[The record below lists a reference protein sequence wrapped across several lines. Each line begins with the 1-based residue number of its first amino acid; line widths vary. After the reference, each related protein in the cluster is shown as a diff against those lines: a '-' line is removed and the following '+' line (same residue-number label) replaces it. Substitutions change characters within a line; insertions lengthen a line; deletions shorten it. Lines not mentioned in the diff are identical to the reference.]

1 MSQRAYTNDRGN
13 ISQNNGWDGM
23 GEYNPFSGN
32 GQYMSAA
39 SMGQDSFGDFAPIGG
54 GGGGGT
60 TYTPPVN
67 PNPIYVPPSFN
78 TNGIIKISSFTDE
91 PSAHFENNNIIGV
104 GKSAI
109 KSYTFVSFGQLKTYK
124 VNITGKIPTNYFT
137 VNIEKKFNNQTDI
150 LNNAD
155 NQDLGT
161 PDTNKTFNPNNQS
174 GTNTGRQ
181 PGASTNFN
189 FGGKGNTNDN
199 LSNNF
204 SEIVSVKEYQL
215 STNGVFEFKA
225 ERKYELKSRDAFGV
239 VRGLDNINVDLNFT
253 FKEGKQPIPADPNT
267 KLAISF
273 DGNYTAELGDRV
285 TLSYD
290 LVDTTNSEF
299 IKSGVVKLS
308 DSGNDPEDIP
318 TSNLNNS
325 NLKLRI
331 DGLLPSEY
339 SVNSV
344 YYTNLKFDVSTI
356 KGKIDFTKWTKVNTI
371 FEVPGKDLK
380 SDLAIYIVFDKAVQ
394 KVVPTLSLP
403 TNVFNV
409 EVKDSDPD
417 KSIVI
422 PFDTTQADTVDVA
435 FESGQI
441 INLKAEE
448 GRVILSFRK
457 NFNSKYGVQKIKLIA
472 KNEDNGTNSNGLPA
486 LINFLAIDN
495 FPSIIQTTAPA
506 EIDVPSFSDFN
517 IEYDVL
523 YKAKDATSV
532 DVDLILK
539 DKTRINLYKNT
550 TVDNK
555 IKINLKE
562 LSVKYPG
569 WNGSDSVKLII
580 KPYNRGGDKELV
592 GNEYEIVT
600 TIKYPSIQ
608 LDETLIT
615 KAVYDAFAEIL
626 KIDEPEKE
634 SKYLTHLLNLDN
646 DNRILISSYEED
658 NWTLSEKEQDNLG
671 NTKVKKEVQS
681 VILKLYNPL
690 PANVLVNDTIWITKL
705 LTNPLIETI
714 VLNEQAEQEFPY
726 IKGPNFTIDIDF
738 VQGNSTNYES
748 LDDLILSAS
757 SATSLIQTYL
767 SGSDISAEDL
777 NVEYVSGNITSST
790 ARYQW
795 DNFVHFSSA
804 EERIKNFVY
813 KLQLVEN
820 YENLIASAS
829 ASPASASLST
839 LQDIKT
845 QTDKKS
851 QLIKGFDGFETFLF
865 TSSSKFTTAT
875 SSSMTLPYSGSV
887 RVNTT
892 NKEVVGWYENIIG
905 LATEYDISNPNYLVR
920 NIPQYILVNPENEN
934 YLLFFSMIGHYFDTI
949 YFYTKAIERS
959 RQFGYNNTNTAADR
973 LLFDYLKSFNWN
985 ARNLGDSAQLWEYLY
1000 GEDVNGNAKVTT
1012 PVKERTNEV
1021 WRRILNNLPYL
1032 LKHKGTRRGI
1042 HALMACYGIPSSN
1055 LSIMEFGG
1063 SEVSNDFESKL
1074 LVDDTSYAL
1083 KIGEEYDLMYLNIPW
1098 KTTSTGRKPDT
1109 VEFFIKPL
1117 ATPSGSIKIVES
1129 VGNWNIAMSG
1139 SGDNYGKIVLNYNSA
1154 NNNVTSSTVP
1164 IFNGNYFG
1172 VCASRTISGSYS
1184 VLDLSVMQ
1192 TIGDRQ
1198 IFNTTTSHKVLTTS
1212 VDWEIGTQI
1221 RLGTT
1226 TKPTLRSAVDEFRLW
1241 ETPLSRSRFEEH
1253 VYYPEMINGNHISSS
1268 TTDLIFRLDFEYP
1281 KDVSVVNKF
1290 INVAPTTYYS
1300 ESYKRNDYEDGTR
1313 PFSEIRTTNSFSPI
1327 SASAVSALTLP
1338 TYPYHFELINRN
1350 SVLEIPSLGASRY
1363 STNKV
1368 RFSSQSLVADLSVN
1382 SRSTVKNYD
1391 ASPIDSN
1398 RVGVFVSPTKE
1409 LNFDIAKSIGAN
1421 NLDDYIGDPSDLYND
1436 SYRGLDSLRRYYFKR
1451 IKNPDIYEYIN
1462 IVKYYEKA
1470 MFEDIKQMLPARA
1483 KFTSGILIEPHFLE
1497 RSKYQHQRPEAD
1509 DYYKEGVADASNT
1522 LVIAENLQYDVELDT
1537 NNTILIGENNQYE
1550 GLVDANKDTILIGEN
1565 NQYDSKIDANAEI
1578 QPAGQNNQ
1586 YETIVDAKLE
1596 LPTVTSQAL
1605 NIETNKLL
1613 ESNPYQDVGFSVY
1626 AKNGYAI
1633 RSYYDQFNVLRKER
1647 ILINLVTENKQKY
1660 IERYAVTQS
1669 VSKKG
1674 DPRRGFKAPEPIT
1687 YSETKLVIQP
1697 YTGSNGL
1704 VSNPP
1709 IATGSITN
1717 VTPVDGY
1724 LPTHYKYVGDLTTGL
1739 QNSYFRGSKNT
1750 AATTL
1755 DGSSPVE
1762 SFISNPNAIKVL
1774 PGRAVTEPII
1784 KTDN

>member
-1 MSQRAYTNDRGN
+1 MESKSTPATGEKNVTACTK
-13 ISQNNGWDGM
+13 IVTAVNG
-23 GEYNPFSGN
+23 
-32 GQYMSAA
+32 
-39 SMGQDSFGDFAPIGG
+39 
-54 GGGGGT
+54 
-60 TYTPPVN
+60 
-67 PNPIYVPPSFN
+67 
-78 TNGIIKISSFTDE
+78 
-91 PSAHFENNNIIGV
+91 
-104 GKSAI
+104 
-109 KSYTFVSFGQLKTYK
+109 
-124 VNITGKIPTNYFT
+124 
-137 VNIEKKFNNQTDI
+137 
-150 LNNAD
+150 
-155 NQDLGT
+155 
-161 PDTNKTFNPNNQS
+161 
-174 GTNTGRQ
+174 
-181 PGASTNFN
+181 
-189 FGGKGNTNDN
+189 
-199 LSNNF
+199 
-204 SEIVSVKEYQL
+204 
-215 STNGVFEFKA
+215 
-225 ERKYELKSRDAFGV
+225 
-239 VRGLDNINVDLNFT
+239 
-253 FKEGKQPIPADPNT
+253 
-267 KLAISF
+267 
-273 DGNYTAELGDRV
+273 
-285 TLSYD
+285 
-290 LVDTTNSEF
+290 
-299 IKSGVVKLS
+299 
-308 DSGNDPEDIP
+308 
-318 TSNLNNS
+318 
-325 NLKLRI
+325 
-331 DGLLPSEY
+331 
-339 SVNSV
+339 V
-344 YYTNLKFDVSTI
+344 YYTNTKFDISNVR
-356 KGKIDFTKWTKVNTI
+356 GKIDFTKWTKVNTI
-371 FEVPGKDLK
+371 FEIPGKDLK
-380 SDLAIYIVFDKAVQ
+380 SDLAVYIVFDKAVA

-403 TNVFNV
+403 NNVYTI

-417 KSIVI
+417 KSVVV
-422 PFDTTQADTVDVA
+422 PFNTTQADTVDVM
-435 FESGQI
+435 FESGET

-448 GRVILSFRK
+448 ERVILSFRK
-457 NFNSKYGVQKIKLIA
+457 NFNSKYGVQKIKLVA
-472 KNEDNGTNSNGLPA
+472 KNDAYGTISNGLTA

-532 DVDLILK
+532 DVDLVLK
-539 DKTRINLYKNT
+539 DKTRISLYKNT
-550 TVDNK
+550 TGDNK

-562 LSVKYPG
+562 LSTKYPA

-600 TIKYPSIQ
+600 AIKYPSIQ

-615 KAVYDAFAEIL
+615 KAVYDAFAETL

-671 NTKVKKEVQS
+671 NTVVKTEVQS

-690 PANVLVNDTIWITKL
+690 PANVLVNDTIWISKL

-726 IKGPNFTIDIDF
+726 IKGPNFNIDIDF

-767 SGSDISAEDL
+767 SGSDIAAEDL
-777 NVEYVSGNITSST
+777 NIEYVSGNISSST

-820 YENLIASAS
+820 YENLITSAS
-829 ASPASASLST
+829 TSPASSSLST
-839 LQDIKT
+839 LQDIKL
-845 QTDKKS
+845 QTDKKN

-875 SSSMTLPYSGSV
+875 SSSMTLPYSGGTRLS
-887 RVNTT
+887 TT
-892 NKEVVGWYENIIG
+892 NQQVVGWYENIIG

-973 LLFDYLKSFNWN
+973 LLFDYLKSFNWS
-985 ARNLGDSAQLWEYLY
+985 ARNLGDGAQLWEYLY
-1000 GEDVNGNAKVTT
+1000 GEDSNGNTKATT
-1012 PVKERTNEV
+1012 PLKQRTNEV

-1042 HALMACYGIPSSN
+1042 HALMACYGVPPSN

-1063 SEVSNDFESKL
+1063 SEVSNDFESKFL
-1074 LVDDTSYAL
+1074 INDTSYAL
-1083 KIGEEYDLMYLNIPW
+1083 KLQPGEGIALFSQNNL
-1098 KTTSTGRKPDT
+1098 KTI
-1109 VEFFIKPL
+1109 ELFIKPAYAGNWTIFTQTFGSGPDIVISGSVGSNYGKVKFGSLETPLLPVFNGKYFGICL
-1117 ATPSGSIKIVES
+1117 ADWTSYKKLSVIQTFGERLMFSASVTGSETLAITNLVIGSDFSGSI
-1129 VGNWNIAMSG
+1129 
-1139 SGDNYGKIVLNYNSA
+1139 
-1154 NNNVTSSTVP
+1154 
-1164 IFNGNYFG
+1164 
-1172 VCASRTISGSYS
+1172 
-1184 VLDLSVMQ
+1184 
-1192 TIGDRQ
+1192 
-1198 IFNTTTSHKVLTTS
+1198 
-1212 VDWEIGTQI
+1212 
-1221 RLGTT
+1221 
-1226 TKPTLRSAVDEFRLW
+1226 DEFRMW
-1241 ETPLSRSRFEEH
+1241 NTPLSESIFQEH
-1253 VYYPEMINGNHISSS
+1253 VFYPEMINGNHISAS
-1268 TTDLIFRLDFEYP
+1268 TTDLDFRLDFEYP
-1281 KDVSVVNKF
+1281 KSGSNRL
-1290 INVAPTTYYS
+1290 INVAPAITYTGTS
-1300 ESYKRNDYEDGTR
+1300 SRNFYEEN
-1313 PFSEIRTTNSFSPI
+1313 SLITNGRSRLRNSVQYNTQGIVP
-1327 SASAVSALTLP
+1327 STNPV
-1338 TYPYHFELINRN
+1338 YPYNYEFIERN

-1368 RFSSQSLVADLSVN
+1368 RFSSQSLVADLSVD

-1409 LNFDIAKSIGAN
+1409 LNFDIAKSLGAN
-1421 NLDDYIGDPSDLYND
+1421 NLDDYIGDPSDLYKD
-1436 SYRGLDSLRRYYFKR
+1436 SYRGLGSLRRYYFER
-1451 IKNPDIYEYIN
+1451 VKNPDIYEYIN
-1462 IVKYYEKA
+1462 IVKFYEKA

-1509 DYYKEGVADASNT
+1509 DYYNEGVADANNS
-1522 LVIAENLQYDVELDT
+1522 LIIAENNQYDMLVDAIRHIIP
-1537 NNTILIGENNQYE
+1537 NAENNQYE
-1550 GLVDANKDTILIGEN
+1550 GLVDANEDTILIGEN
-1565 NQYDSKIDANAEI
+1565 NQYDSKIDANSEI
-1578 QPAGQNNQ
+1578 QPTGQNNQ

-1633 RSYYDQFNVLRKER
+1633 RSYYDRFGILRKER

-1669 VSKKG
+1669 VSKRG

-1709 IATGSITN
+1709 IATGNITK

-1784 KTDN
+1784 ETDN